1 MSEDEQTDVQVVTTA
16 PPVDRRVADRRR
28 LTLRTFFQSGFT
40 PRRRGGRRAEDHESL
55 VDWHEPELLFL
66 ALAIVLLSVTDAF
79 FTLTLLTNG
88 ANEANPIIAYVLI
101 NHPAYFAAI
110 KMILTGG
117 GVLVLVAM
125 ARARVFKVVRVKHI
139 LQCFLATYF
148 ALVCYEI
155 WMLRD
160 LF

>member
-1 MSEDEQTDVQVVTTA
+1 MSEDEQTDLEVATVD
-16 PPVDRRVADRRR
+16 PPIDRRVIDRRR

-88 ANEANPIIAYVLI
+88 AREANPIIEYVLI

-117 GVLVLVAM
+117 GVLILVAM

-139 LQCFLATYF
+139 LQCFLATYV
-148 ALVCYEI
+148 ALIGYEV
-155 WMLRD
+155 WMLRH
-160 LF
+160 LL

>member
-1 MSEDEQTDVQVVTTA
+1 MSEEEQIDVQVAVTD
-16 PPVDRRVADRRR
+16 PPADRRVNDRRR

-40 PRRRGGRRAEDHESL
+40 PRRRGGRRVEDHESL

-88 ANEANPIIAYVLI
+88 ANEANPIIDYVLV
-101 NHPAYFAAI
+101 NHPGYFAAI

-117 GVLVLVAM
+117 GVLILVAM

-139 LQCFLATYF
+139 LQCFLATYV

-155 WMLRD
+155 WMLRH
-160 LF
+160 LL

>member
-1 MSEDEQTDVQVVTTA
+1 VSEDEQTDFQVATVD
-16 PPVDRRVADRRR
+16 PPIDRRVSDRRR

-88 ANEANPIIAYVLI
+88 ASEANPIIDYVLV
-101 NHPAYFAAI
+101 NHPGYFAAI

-117 GVLVLVAM
+117 GVLILVAM
-125 ARARVFKVVRVKHI
+125 ARARVFRVVRVKHV
-139 LQCFLATYF
+139 LQCFLAAYV
-148 ALVCYEI
+148 ALIGYEV
-155 WMLRD
+155 WMLRG
-160 LF
+160 LL